1 MENDMPNVNIRIS
14 VQSLPSPQGP
24 IATVLMI
31 TCSNK
36 YLRAIRHILTTR
48 SPHLFG
54 MYTCIISK
62 NWTEFF
68 SESDYKKQLKDHN
81 NFVNTTN
88 AIEICYV
95 IPEALRAT
103 YHPNGGTD
111 SVIKYCKDN
120 FICTFEETMESKDKG
135 RFMAL
140 VDKHR
145 HQEKMA
151 LLYDVLVTNYNSIG
165 NGIFSQQSID
175 SYGTT
180 PRIGNPYYEK
190 ALSEAVKSNIQV
202 NDDYYKAA
210 TKGTNQAYEDNE

>member
-1 MENDMPNVNIRIS
+1 MPNVNIRIS
-14 VQSLPSPQGP
+14 VQSLPSPQRP

-36 YLRAIRHILTTR
+36 FLSVIRHILTTR

-81 NFVNTTN
+81 NFVNTTK

-95 IPEALRAT
+95 IPEALRAI
-103 YHPNGGTD
+103 YHLNGETD

-120 FICTFEETMESKDKG
+120 FICTF
-135 RFMAL
+135 
-140 VDKHR
+140 
-145 HQEKMA
+145 
-151 LLYDVLVTNYNSIG
+151 
-165 NGIFSQQSID
+165 
-175 SYGTT
+175 
-180 PRIGNPYYEK
+180 
-190 ALSEAVKSNIQV
+190 
-202 NDDYYKAA
+202 
-210 TKGTNQAYEDNE
+210 